1 MVIAICS
8 LTGVVTLISPDYPAW
23 KKTHL
28 VRIGVIFY
36 VFAATLIVIGVAL
49 WCAVGLV
56 AASPPNDS
64 KQKI

>member
-1 MVIAICS
+1 M
-8 LTGVVTLISPDYPAW
+8 ISPDYPAW
-23 KKTHL
+23 KKTRL